1 MDTVERLVHIQLLAE
16 VVIVG
21 RLPLGIIN
29 VSFGQV
35 IHRLA
40 VFSRGKTVDGLPGLE
55 RIHFFQTVHPVLP
68 VLVLILG
75 SIGQPR
81 QEFYIQLTEYTTG
94 KVAGFLQT
102 ASQFIQRGNGHIVQ
116 TVILNIVPYG
126 LGILG
131 NPGHRIALLIHQAV
145 VRHGGKAGRIAVQQ
159 IIGLGGSIPEVDVH
173 ADIRL

>member
-1 MDTVERLVHIQLLAE
+1 MHAAEGLVHIQLLAE

-29 VSFGQV
+29 VSLGQV
-35 IHRLA
+35 IHRLP
-40 VFSRGKTVDGLPGLE
+40 VLSRSKTVDGLPGLE
-55 RIHFFQTVHPVLP
+55 RIHFFQAVHPVLP
-68 VLVLILG
+68 ILILILG

-81 QEFYIQLTEYTTG
+81 QEFHFQFSENTAG

-102 ASQFIQRGNGHIVQ
+102 ASQFIQRSNGHIVQ
-116 TVILNIVPYG
+116 PIILDVVPYG

-131 NPGHRIALLIHQAV
+131 NPGHRVTLLVHQAV
-145 VRHGGKAGRIAVQQ
+145 VRHSSKAGRIAAQQ
-159 IIGLGGSIPEVDVH
+159 IIGLGGSVPEVNVH